1 MTPPRDTRLASARR
15 SGAWGSG
22 LDFCFDLRGKLEP
35 WPILAMLGWQLL
47 YKAWGSRLDSCFNL
61 RQNLEPWPPL
71 AMLDWQQE
79 EGLGFGVSNL
89 DFYLYLR
96 QDLDSGPLLATR
108 GWHLQEGAGLGA
120 LVWTFALI

>member
-1 MTPPRDTRLASARR
+1 MADIDMNALDDTPRDTRLASARR

-47 YKAWGSRLDSCFNL
+47 YRAWGSGLDSCFNL

-79 EGLGFGVSNL
+79 EGLGFGSL
-89 DFYLYLR
+89 I
-96 QDLDSGPLLATR
+96 
-108 GWHLQEGAGLGA
+108 
-120 LVWTFALI
+120 WTFTSI